1 MTTVIGVTVYAA
13 DDFPGLY
20 CCCPTTAFDNPV
32 TQITNHRCGNFSH
45 HFVAKN
51 RKYVTVD
58 HRLLH
63 CAGTVSQ
70 DDVFHITV
78 GMYRKRLGTTNLFDT
93 VTFSR
98 SRRLACFKQLLCSN
112 QFFSRFCQADTV
124 APILPDYQCF
134 AATVDTVVIAK
145 RDRT

>member
-13 DDFPGLY
+13 DDLPGLY
-20 CCCPTTAFDNPV
+20 CCCLATV
-32 TQITNHRCGNFSH
+32 RQSGHTNHGTIDVVIS
-45 HFVAKN
+45 AIILLPE

-58 HRLLH
+58 HRLFH

-98 SRRLACFKQLLCSN
+98 SRRRPALSS
-112 QFFSRFCQADTV
+112 FFAAISSSRASARLMPSRPYC
-124 APILPDYQCF
+124 PITSVF

-145 RDRT
+145 RDSA